1 LRVDF
6 IRDFSGYV
14 DNLLAP
20 EKRATNPSS
29 SDIINGFGLENDN
42 QYNEFQKLTR
52 WPFNIRGNFCTIT
65 VLMATATTH
74 CLSTI
79 HNVGQVA
86 QVLPLIMAT
95 PRFIQMGLPLPPLK
109 PMDQSR
115 RGVIRIMEVLHR
127 HLTLH
132 PIKYRAMPT

>member
-1 LRVDF
+1 LAELFAKEGSLDSDSLKDLRVDF

-29 SDIINGFGLENDN
+29 SDIINGFG
-42 QYNEFQKLTR
+42 FTR

-79 HNVGQVA
+79 HNHFCIDGSVSV
-86 QVLPLIMAT
+86 
-95 PRFIQMGLPLPPLK
+95 
-109 PMDQSR
+109 
-115 RGVIRIMEVLHR
+115 R
-127 HLTLH
+127 HIFCNNGSVSVRHTFKLNST
-132 PIKYRAMPT
+132 IITKSMSG